1 MFTRSGG
8 SGVFIIDS
16 ISAPDPDRPRSI
28 VFELLYDLE
37 KAASSFSRIISLY
50 VDPNETNPP
59 DLVDEAIGVTW
70 ASVVHDGKPNSANR
84 VYPAEWRGSRLGH
97 NLIADMYYG
106 MVPVHCPLSST
117 SMPVNREFI
126 VEGRLIIKCDLNL
139 PFRWAFR
146 FPTHARWEK
155 TPLPR
160 KGQELDLVSK
170 VVNRRADG
178 VYVLEP
184 FNVVFTASTAPS
196 RTGLFT
202 TRNSLLSFLLSWNG
216 ATI

>member
-97 NLIADMYYG
+97 NLIADTYY
-106 MVPVHCPLSST
+106 
-117 SMPVNREFI
+117 VNREFI

-170 VVNRRADG
+170 VVNRHADG